1 MGCRGHLL
9 LTKLSIMPVDKP
21 AALRAFSYALSMAHA
36 SGYSLVID
44 RGERS
49 EVQRQEGGRPVR
61 SRPVTDTS
69 ARQALGSY

>member
-9 LTKLSIMPVDKP
+9 LTKLSIMSVDKP
-21 AALRAFSYALSMAHA
+21 ATLRAFSYALSMAHA

-44 RGERS
+44 HGERS
-49 EVQRQEGGRPVR
+49 EVRRQEGDRPVR

>member
-1 MGCRGHLL
+1 
-9 LTKLSIMPVDKP
+9 
-21 AALRAFSYALSMAHA
+21 MAHA